1 MLTEKPR
8 GKTILSWFQCFA
20 GQDAIHVYD
29 PLLGDIIMP
38 MSPQALRDVLSTH
51 SMDFEKPEGCNTLLA
66 TVGGASLIF
75 TGGAQY
81 AKFRKAIHPLFT
93 LRTVRKIHSVSW
105 SKSYLMTDA
114 IVGRKMG
121 DGFHDPWPVL
131 FRYVL
136 DSVCEGFLS
145 YDFDAMASNWD
156 DARVKT
162 LQRTFTPTRHQE
174 GVIAV
179 SLFAPSW
186 LFLSFPTRNVRSL
199 REVSKRL
206 RSIGSQILD
215 SAKATNKMSDPSPEE
230 VLPFLAAQG
239 NLNDSEIV
247 ETILTILVAG
257 IETTSAALAWT
268 LHLLTLPDCV
278 KFQTQLRQQL
288 HRKLSDKA
296 GADLDH
302 KDLESIPLLHGIIE
316 ESLRLFPP
324 LPLLCHEASRDTEI
338 VGKFVPKG
346 TTVIYWI
353 WALNRNPEY
362 WGPDAAVIDP
372 YRWISTDEL
381 GNQHPNKHGGAPSNY
396 SNMSFLHGLR
406 GCVGK
411 ETSKATMRAAIARL
425 ILDFEISRDPDG
437 SLELEPKGGAIMR
450 PTKGLKL
457 KFSPIGVRS

>member
-1 MLTEKPR
+1 MLDTHFWCFSKIFEMLTEKPR
-8 GKTILSWFQCFA
+8 GKTILSWFQRFA
-20 GQDAIHVYD
+20 SQDAIHIYD

-38 MSPQALRDVLSTH
+38 MSPQALRDVLSTR

-93 LRTVRKIHSVSW
+93 LRTVRKIHNVSW
-105 SKSYLMTDA
+105 SKSYSMTDA

-121 DGFHDPWPVL
+121 D
-131 FRYVL
+131 
-136 DSVCEGFLS
+136 GFLS

-156 DARVKT
+156 NARVKT
-162 LQRTFTPTRHQE
+162 PQRTFTPTRHQE

-199 REVSKRL
+199 REVSKQL
-206 RSIGSQILD
+206 RSIGSQILE
-215 SAKATNKMSDPSPEE
+215 SAKATNKLSDPSPEQ

-239 NLNDSEIV
+239 NLSDSEIV

-257 IETTSAALAWT
+257 IETTSAALTWT

-288 HRKLSDKA
+288 LRKLADKA

-338 VGKFVPKG
+338 VGKSVPKG
-346 TTVIYWI
+346 TTIIYWI

-362 WGPDAAVIDP
+362 WGPDAAVINP

-381 GNQHPNKHGGAPSNY
+381 GNQRPNKHGGAPSNY

-411 ETSKATMRAAIARL
+411 DTSKATMRAAIARL

-437 SLELEPKGGAIMR
+437 PLELEPKGGAIMR
-450 PTKGLKL
+450 PRKGLKL